1 MRPERHGQAL
11 RLVAVPLCAGIV
23 FAITRG
29 LTEVWNGENLMPGF
43 LYGCLIGVVLGI
55 PLLLRS
61 EAKGNHSKGRYLFNA
76 LIQALAGWLLAG
88 ASLNSLPLAIGRGV
102 ALAILF
108 SATIY
113 GIQKLCTSD
122 NQSRPA
128 KRAALY
134 AVPLSGALTLGT
146 TTVIGFYGPDIGLST
161 FVMAGLVG
169 AFLSM
174 LAGWPVLWF
183 IERYLTTPL
192 RYIAG
197 GIVTGLLIWLCITLE
212 QLVNAMHAM
221 VSGGDYVLPESFLE
235 GAVFFAF
242 IGMVAGIVCTGI
254 ILGCERAGLNRSRAT
269 LRP

>member
-61 EAKGNHSKGRYLFNA
+61 ETKGNHSKGRYLFNA
-76 LIQALAGWLLAG
+76 LTQALAGWLLAG